1 MHFGGFIP
9 VGLCT
14 TVLSEMQIADTD
26 NVCEEYYLSDKAT
39 TALTPMPSQSAG
51 ECRWRMNYQE

>member
-1 MHFGGFIP
+1 
-9 VGLCT
+9 
-14 TVLSEMQIADTD
+14 MQIADTD

-51 ECRWRMNYQE
+51 GCRWRMNYQEWYSNECWTIGPWKPPC